1 MVRLYFKSW
10 EVMVKIEEVV
20 YDGYVSHKR
29 PKYPKLGFSTPQR
42 GGSINEKPSTSHL
55 TWDFTNNRWECNQKT
70 RGTRQEKLA
79 VGFVSYRS

>member
-1 MVRLYFKSW
+1 
-10 EVMVKIEEVV
+10 MVKIEEVV

-29 PKYPKLGFSTPQR
+29 PKYPKLGFSTQQR